1 MKTQLYLFIYPSQST
16 AHPAVAF
23 QTLWVVIDAC
33 WRVQCNYM
41 VNIFIYICIQIYG
54 LPTSAFSFSKKCVY
68 FIWGTETQ

>member
-41 VNIFIYICIQIYG
+41 VNIYIYIYLYTNLLFTYIC
-54 LPTSAFSFSKKCVY
+54 F
-68 FIWGTETQ
+68 

>member
-41 VNIFIYICIQIYG
+41 VNIFIYLWFTYIC
-54 LPTSAFSFSKKCVY
+54 F
-68 FIWGTETQ
+68 